1 MHIRLKADITDW
13 IVRAALAGVGE
24 VAILTGVCE
33 RLAAAGIELM
43 RASIANDLLD
53 PTFDGRGVRWVQG
66 QGGIEEAFPRAA
78 GEVVNETWARSP
90 FYAVTEGGRERLRR
104 HLDSRYRRGEF
115 PLLDRFA
122 DQGATDYV
130 AFATRVDERVRLGEG
145 QGMVSSWMT
154 AAPGG
159 FSEADVELLG
169 GILPT
174 LAMAFMLWTINRTAR
189 TAITTYLGSDAAE
202 RVLAGN
208 IVRGRAAPIS
218 AVVWFSDLVAFTRI
232 TDTVTP
238 GGRAGPAERLCRSA
252 GRGDRGQR
260 RARAEVHRRRNPRD
274 LPR

>member
-53 PTFDGRGVRWVQG
+53 PTFDGRGVRWVHD

-90 FYAVTEGGRERLRR
+90 FNAVTEGGRERLRR
-104 HLDSRYRRGEF
+104 HLDSRYQRGEF

-130 AFATRVDERVRLGEG
+130 AFATRVD
-145 QGMVSSWMT
+145 
-154 AAPGG
+154 
-159 FSEADVELLG
+159 
-169 GILPT
+169 
-174 LAMAFMLWTINRTAR
+174 
-189 TAITTYLGSDAAE
+189 
-202 RVLAGN
+202 
-208 IVRGRAAPIS
+208 
-218 AVVWFSDLVAFTRI
+218 
-232 TDTVTP
+232 
-238 GGRAGPAERLCRSA
+238 
-252 GRGDRGQR
+252 
-260 RARAEVHRRRNPRD
+260 
-274 LPR
+274 